1 MNKIEIYKRLYKDY
15 TKKYLDKIILS
26 ALLSVLVAGS
36 TSAIAWLLDPA
47 IKKLFIEKDQSLII
61 IIPLFIIIAFTTKG
75 LSLYFAKAT
84 MISVGEEIKKKLQFD
99 MVNTLI
105 KTDTQIIDKK
115 HSGKFISNLT
125 YDVTHITNLLSNAIL
140 TLFKDSLTLIGL
152 LTVMFLQNWKL
163 ALISI
168 VMIPLASISAKTLGK
183 RIGKVTTEAQEKSGY
198 LTTYLVELFK
208 NHKLIKIFQKE
219 NLEIDRADEYLAELK
234 DKNKKIQTVFVRL
247 SPIMETLTGIMV
259 AVLIFYSGK
268 LMAKG
273 EVDINN
279 FFSFLAAMMLAYQP
293 VRSLSTLNM
302 IINGGLSAASR
313 ILPIIDQKNTI
324 KNLEFAKPLKINVA
338 SINFKNV
345 NFSYEVNEGPTLQSI
360 NLKFEG
366 GKMTSLVGHS
376 GSGKSTILNL
386 IPRFYDAKSGDI
398 IIDDQSI
405 YGSTI
410 ESLRSEIS
418 MVSQETTLFDDT
430 IKNNIKYG
438 RQEATDEEVFKVAKL
453 SYCDEFI
460 NNLPNKFDTLIG
472 ENGVRLS
479 GGEKQRLSIARAMM
493 KKSSIILLDEATS
506 SLDSETE
513 SKIQDALKILTKNKT
528 TIVIAHRLSTILNSN
543 NIYVIDKGKIIANG
557 NHKTLMENQSY
568 IKISMKNRYKNKY
581 VFFVSNYFIITCFNI
596 SNLNNL

>member
-140 TLFKDSLTLIGL
+140 TLFKDSLTLVGL

-324 KNLEFAKPLKINVA
+324 KNLEFAKPLKINRA

-513 SKIQDALKILTKNKT
+513 SKIQDALQILTKNKT

-557 NHKTLMENQSY
+557 SHKNLMIESEL
-568 IKISMKNRYKNKY
+568 YKNFYEKQ
-581 VFFVSNYFIITCFNI
+581 IQK
-596 SNLNNL
+596 